1 MQLKNIL
8 QDYVDENNGGSLGE
22 SSFQNIEAPQTQ
34 SENPQTQS
42 ENPPFVSKKKNSSGS
57 DDDP

>member
-34 SENPQTQS
+34 SENP
-42 ENPPFVSKKKNSSGS
+42 PFVTKKKNSSGS